1 MIWISRLQEYY
12 LIRLSKLCNELASQ
26 SIETEKFRTMKTFQ
40 SFQKNAAYLG
50 VDSNQIQKS
59 HLFNIKNVFGL
70 SVLGFATTSNIYF
83 LCTTTESLNKNMF
96 SLYMASMSFG
106 TFLTYAVVVW
116 KMKSLFKFVS
126 DLEKALDSSEWNTIS
141 INKILFSMV
150 VLIFCNITGSCY
162 PTTEQLYT
170 STHELNEKLSELIYF
185 SIVKVS
191 SPYLVLPTF
200 LHSFYIYFNTNFSND
215 AFVLPIPTW

>member
-26 SIETEKFRTMKTFQ
+26 SIETEKLRTMKTFQ

-126 DLEKALDSSEWNTIS
+126 DLEKALDSSELKYNFNQQNS
-141 INKILFSMV
+141 FFNGCAYILQHYRI
-150 VLIFCNITGSCY
+150 VLSDDRATVH
-162 PTTEQLYT
+162 LY
-170 STHELNEKLSELIYF
+170 S
-185 SIVKVS
+185 
-191 SPYLVLPTF
+191 
-200 LHSFYIYFNTNFSND
+200 
-215 AFVLPIPTW
+215 